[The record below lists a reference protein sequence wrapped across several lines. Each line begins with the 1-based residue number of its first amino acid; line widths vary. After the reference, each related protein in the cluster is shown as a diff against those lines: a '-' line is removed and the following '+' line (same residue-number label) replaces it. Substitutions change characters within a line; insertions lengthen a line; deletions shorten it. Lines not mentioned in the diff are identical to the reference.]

1 MSRLAAIVAA
11 LMAILLSEFFFDK
24 IGPFLFPDSGPFAFF
39 ENAYGLLTSTDTPK
53 EAITMVFLV
62 YPFCWMICFFLLV
75 KIFCFTLRKWYPKH
89 VIFTDPAIMGF
100 TPTGDVD
107 DHAAALLACQQ
118 WKKNAV
124 FIICDEKTYDRYQL
138 FMEQVGDELHELYG
152 STFIMEKDLS
162 SDILENAILHIH
174 APVTEDTAQC
184 IMNARFSHLYSQ
196 GNNNKAVNFK
206 SDGGKQLFAFILED
220 PRTTMFSTDD
230 TNFTLKKDDEFL
242 ENLDTELCKKMY
254 QSFFDFQQ
262 RKTFGLAAHLS
273 FLVNRLY
280 SDEDGPDGGY
290 GNGIK
295 PFVPLLPKDSNG
307 NLCFNVEVTLSD
319 VLSNACDLT
328 IAENAKPSARRN
340 IRFIV
345 HCLNMYTD
353 FESLLVDGKLPNM
366 SNLREVIPRE
376 EIPEEVRSLIE
387 APTSTPL
394 FDFAALA
401 FSIHGM
407 MSKEEL
413 RKMVES
419 TLLE

>member
-1 MSRLAAIVAA
+1 MSLLVAIVAA
-11 LMAILLSEFFFDK
+11 FLLSEFIFGMM
-24 IGPFLFPDSGPFAFF
+24 GPLILPDLVLYTFS
-39 ENAYGLLTSTDTPK
+39 ENAYELLTSADIPTETTSM
-53 EAITMVFLV
+53 IFLNFFV
-62 YPFCWMICFFLLV
+62 IWMISSFFLKMMFPFIV
-75 KIFCFTLRKWYPKH
+75 RKWYPKH
-89 VIFTDPAIMGF
+89 IVFTDPAIIGI

-107 DHAAALLACQQ
+107 DHAAALLACKR
-118 WKKNAV
+118 WKEKVV
-124 FIICDEKTYDRYQL
+124 FIICDETHDRYQL
-138 FMEQVGDELHELYG
+138 FMERFGNELHALYG
-152 STFIMEKDLS
+152 STFIRENDLS

-174 APVTEDTAQC
+174 APVTKDTAQC
-184 IMNARFSHLYSQ
+184 IMSARFSHLYSQ
-196 GNNNKAVNFK
+196 GNNENAVNFK
-206 SDGGKQLFAFILED
+206 SDGGKQLFAFISGN

-230 TNFTLKKDDEFL
+230 TNFTLEKNDEFL
-242 ENLDTELCKKMY
+242 EKLNTELCESIYK
-254 QSFFDFQQ
+254 SFFIFQK

-295 PFVPLLPKDSNG
+295 PFVPLFPKDNNG
-307 NLCFNVEVTLSD
+307 NPCLNEYVDLPD
-319 VLSNACDLT
+319 ILSNACDLT

-353 FESLLVDGKLPNM
+353 FKSLLVDGKLPNM
-366 SNLREVIPRE
+366 SNLGKIIPLE

-387 APTSTPL
+387 TTTSTPL

-401 FSIHGM
+401 FSIYGK